1 MSSNKN
7 TEEGNSSPAAELPTR
22 SEPPRT
28 KPLPSLLVDVAPDEH
43 DTEMDVLLPYF
54 TKRFKDSKKKRM
66 RKIEKETEEEEPTS
80 TQNEEII

>member
-1 MSSNKN
+1 MSSAKD
-7 TEEGNSSPAAELPTR
+7 TEEDNISPQEAIPAR

-54 TKRFKDSKKKRM
+54 TKRFKDSKKKR
-66 RKIEKETEEEEPTS
+66 KKKTEEKLTEEENQS
-80 TQNEEII
+80 QNDENI